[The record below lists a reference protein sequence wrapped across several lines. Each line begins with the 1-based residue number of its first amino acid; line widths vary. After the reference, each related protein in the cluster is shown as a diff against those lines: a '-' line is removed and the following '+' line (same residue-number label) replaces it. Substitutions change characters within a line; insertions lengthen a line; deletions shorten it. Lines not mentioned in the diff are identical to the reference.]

1 MVALSM
7 MKEARIHNGEKTIS
21 SISSAGKTEK
31 LYVKK
36 KKKKRKEKKLENF
49 LTIFTVINSQKSYK

>member
-1 MVALSM
+1 MVTLSLTKKAKIYNM
-7 MKEARIHNGEKTIS
+7 VKTVS

-36 KKKKRKEKKLENF
+36 KKETGKLPN
-49 LTIFTVINSQKSYK
+49 TIHRYNPL